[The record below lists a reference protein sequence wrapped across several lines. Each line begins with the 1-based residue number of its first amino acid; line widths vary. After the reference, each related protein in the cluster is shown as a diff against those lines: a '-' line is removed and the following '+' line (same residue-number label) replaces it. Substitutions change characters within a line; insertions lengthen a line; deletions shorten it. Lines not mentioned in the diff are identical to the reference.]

1 MTNDGDVPEPRPTP
15 RRDGRGGWLSRVL
28 QAVSGEPRDRED
40 LLEYLREAGETG
52 LIDAEAAAMVE
63 GVMAVADQQVRDIM
77 VPRSAIVVVDSDAPL
92 SDIIPVVVESGHSRF
107 PVIGEDRDEVVGIL
121 LAKDLLRYVG
131 NESQFDLRRL
141 LRPAVLVPESKRL
154 NILLRDFRASRNHM
168 AIVVDEYGGVAGL
181 VTIEDVIE
189 QIIGDIDDEYDVE
202 EDTQIRRESPCNFT
216 VNALTRIE
224 EFNEAFGLAL
234 PEDEFDTIGGYVAH
248 AFGRVPRRGDQTM
261 LDSLE
266 FRVLR
271 VAKRRIELLRVVTPE
286 DVQLPAERAAR
297 EGAPEAGHDS
307 ASPDGEA

>member
-1 MTNDGDVPEPRPTP
+1 MSTDGDVPEPRPTP
-15 RRDGRGGWLSRVL
+15 RREGRGGWLSRVL

-77 VPRSAIVVVDSDAPL
+77 VPRSAIVVVERDTPL
-92 SDIIPVVVESGHSRF
+92 RDIIPVVVESGHSRF
-107 PVIGEDRDEVVGIL
+107 PVIGDDRDEVVGIL

-131 NESQFDLRRL
+131 NEANFDMRRL

-202 EDTQIRRESPCNFT
+202 EDTQIRREGPCNFT

-248 AFGRVPRRGDQTM
+248 AFGRVPRRGDQTA
-261 LDSLE
+261 LDGLE

-271 VAKRRIELLRVVTPE
+271 VARRRIELLRVVTAE
-286 DVQLPAERAAR
+286 DVLLPEERAAR
-297 EGAPEAGHDS
+297 DAAAEAGQEPP
-307 ASPDGEA
+307 AAGGEA

>member
-77 VPRSAIVVVDSDAPL
+77 VPRS
-92 SDIIPVVVESGHSRF
+92 
-107 PVIGEDRDEVVGIL
+107 
-121 LAKDLLRYVG
+121 
-131 NESQFDLRRL
+131 
-141 LRPAVLVPESKRL
+141 
-154 NILLRDFRASRNHM
+154 

-261 LDSLE
+261 LDGLE

-271 VAKRRIELLRVVTPE
+271 VAKRRIELLRVITPE